1 MAEPSTSE
9 EKTATSPPP
18 RRRPLAARLL
28 RDVAITLA
36 VVLGGTAAWAYLFV
50 LHPAGTGPAGPAVPA
65 EPFRREW
72 SDRKVLLL
80 GIGGLD
86 TRPASYLRSW
96 YEQSVSPTNASR
108 VLLTHWDDF
117 SLPLSTP
124 PRFLRGCE
132 QVARALAALDPER
145 KPALMPRMEWRNL
158 F

>member
-80 GIGGLD
+80 GIGDSVTQGFGAAAGFGYFDRLAKTPATD
-86 TRPASYLRSW
+86 AADMAGRDLATVLPRRTVPRWHRPGRGSPAS
-96 YEQSVSPTNASR
+96 
-108 VLLTHWDDF
+108 
-117 SLPLSTP
+117 
-124 PRFLRGCE
+124 
-132 QVARALAALDPER
+132 ARAWTP
-145 KPALMPRMEWRNL
+145 
-158 F
+158 